1 MSQSAAFVWSIGIFG
16 CLSAVSIDASF
27 PAIPALIQDFQVSLQ
42 EGQQIVSLYLLG
54 FALGQVPFG
63 VLSDRF
69 GRLPMVYLGIGGFFL
84 ATLGTLIATDM
95 TQLGGARLIQG
106 FMGASGSVLSQ
117 EVFLGM
123 WPRGGE
129 LARLN
134 AFVVVCL
141 GVTMVAA
148 PVLGS
153 LLTHWLGWR
162 GGFLPSLFLVL
173 IAAELVRR
181 FVPETKV
188 TPRSDGS
195 LLAQTLET
203 GKMFFCSRRA
213 LWGAALIGATFF
225 AYMALLAGLGQLLVG
240 HYGLPKVMIGPF
252 FSLAAI
258 CYCIA
263 GSVGRHL
270 LTQRS
275 PVSVIRVGGLCYGV
289 AIVVALLVMFTLPSN
304 VYVFWLCLATFLVGV
319 GLVLPSAMAVA
330 LTPFS
335 RGVGLAA
342 SVLGTIQIALSAAG
356 SFLVGMAFQYN
367 PHGLFLVMGL
377 GLLCSICLISLSRPI
392 LKHQSE

>member
-27 PAIPALIQDFQVSLQ
+27 PAIPALIQDFQVELQ

-69 GRLPMVYLGIGGFFL
+69 GRLPMVYFGIGGFFL

-95 TQLGGARLIQG
+95 MQLGGARLIQG
-106 FMGASGSVLSQ
+106 FMGASGSVLSRSISRD
-117 EVFLGM
+117 VAT
-123 WPRGGE
+123 GGE

-188 TPRSDGS
+188 TPRSEGS
-195 LLAQTLET
+195 LLAQTLAT
-203 GKMFFCSRRA
+203 AKLFLCSRRA

-275 PVSVIRVGGLCYGV
+275 PVSVIRLGGLCYGL
-289 AIVVALLVMFTLPSN
+289 AIVVALLVMFILPGN
-304 VYVFWLCLATFLVGV
+304 VYVFWLCLATFLVGM
-319 GLVLPSAMAVA
+319 GLVFPSAMAVA

-392 LKHQSE
+392 LKHRFE